1 MSEGAGPPTPEPPAD
16 PTATLPDDLV
26 ILRQMV
32 HELLD
37 ALRQTRRENEQLQHR
52 LDLLLRRL
60 YGPRTERFDPNQPLL
75 VPDAFEPVVPDPGDA
90 VPPAPESRP
99 EPAKQ
104 GRPHGRRPLPR
115 DLRRVPRVYV
125 LTEAERRCPECGE
138 CRIPIGTE
146 RSEQLDYE
154 PATLFI
160 IEHKRCTY
168 ACPHCEGQVVTA
180 GKPAQPIDKG
190 LPGPGL
196 LAHVATE
203 KYVDHIPLNRQ
214 ERRLARQGV
223 KLSRSTLCD
232 WMAGT
237 AQILEPLSELMKT
250 MVLLCDVIH
259 TDDTT
264 VKVRDSRRKI
274 KVTARLWGYFG
285 DHLAPFDV
293 FDFTMSHKR
302 DGPSR
307 FLAGFHGFLQADA
320 FTGYDGIY
328 AGGDVVEV
336 GCNAHARRK
345 FIEAQASDAARAAVA
360 LAHYRQLYAVERE
373 IKAEIG
379 QLPPD
384 VDEATRAAIR
394 LRVRQGRSVPVWDSF
409 ETWLEAERPNVLPRS
424 PLGGAFGY
432 MRNNREALKRYTG
445 SGSLSI
451 DNNVSER
458 HMKTIA
464 TGRKN
469 WLFTGSE
476 AGGRTMAILFS
487 VVSSCR
493 RHGHDPFVY
502 LRDVLTRLP
511 ELPKEQLVE
520 LLPDRW
526 KPAKTAESP
535 GEPGRKA

>member
-1 MSEGAGPPTPEPPAD
+1 MSDAAGPPTSESPAE
-16 PTATLPDDLV
+16 PTAALPDDPV
-26 ILRQMV
+26 ILQQMV
-32 HELLD
+32 RELLD
-37 ALRQTRRENEQLQHR
+37 VLRQTRRENGELRHR

-75 VPDAFEPVVPDPGDA
+75 IPDAFEPVTPDPA
-90 VPPAPESRP
+90 EVVPPPP
-99 EPAKQ
+99 EPRPQPTKKAH
-104 GRPHGRRPLPR
+104 PHGRRPLPK
-115 DLRRVPRVYV
+115 DLPRVPRVYD

-138 CRIPIGTE
+138 TRVKIDE
-146 RSEQLDYE
+146 EHSEQLDYR
-154 PATLFI
+154 PASLFVI
-160 IEHKRCTY
+160 DHVRCTY

-180 GKPAQPIDKG
+180 GKPTQPIDKG

-203 KYVDHIPLNRQ
+203 KFADHLPLNRQ
-214 ERRLARQGV
+214 VRRLARQGV
-223 KLSRSTLCD
+223 ELSRSTLCD
-232 WMAGT
+232 WTAGT
-237 AQILEPLSELMKT
+237 AKNLEPLYDLMKT
-250 MVLLCDVIH
+250 LILLCGVIH
-259 TDDTT
+259 TDDTS
-264 VKVRDSRRKI
+264 VKVRDTQRKI

-302 DGPSR
+302 DGPSQ

-320 FTGYDGIY
+320 FSGYDGIY

-345 FIEAQASDAARAAVA
+345 FIEAQASDPARAAAA
-360 LAHYRQLYAVERE
+360 LAHYRALYAIEKE
-373 IKAEIG
+373 IKAAIA

-384 VDEATRAAIR
+384 ADEATRAAIR
-394 LRVRQGRSVPVWDSF
+394 LRVRQEKAVQVWADF
-409 ETWLEAERPNVLPRS
+409 ETWLEAERPGALPKS
-424 PLGGAFGY
+424 PLGVAFGY
-432 MRNNREALKRYTG
+432 MRNNWQALKRYTS
-445 SGSLSI
+445 SGYLSI
-451 DNNVSER
+451 DNNVAEQ

-469 WLFTGSE
+469 WLFTGSA
-476 AGGRTMAILFS
+476 AGGKTMAILFS
-487 VVSSCR
+487 VVSSCQ

-511 ELPKEQLVE
+511 ELPQERLSE

-526 KPAKTAESP
+526 KPAETAESP